1 MKTAKE
7 QIACLLQI
15 LSHCPS
21 TLEVSKA
28 IAKGGNACRE
38 SQSEMAISQ
47 EDFPAGLLSG
57 AHCLCL
63 RAPAWSNSD
72 SGQQLPCGLKVPFR
86 CPQLA
91 AWLLTS
97 SVWATQGLIHGH
109 TTHTQKDAHLIQ
121 FPAIATLKSFY
132 CLIESSHIVILLW
145 SCEVCVQYFDM
156 KMVRM
161 QWTTL

>member
-7 QIACLLQI
+7 QIARLLQI

-57 AHCLCL
+57 PHCLCL

-121 FPAIATLKSFY
+121 FPAIATLKSFLLFDREFPH
-132 CLIESSHIVILLW
+132 CHFALILW
-145 SCEVCVQYFDM
+145 SMCPVVVLWHENG
-156 KMVRM
+156 
-161 QWTTL
+161 